1 MADGILIID
10 KPAGWTTSDHALVE
24 RAAAA
29 AAALIPAGGSSF
41 SRHTRCAGLCREYLG
56 ILSSAAEMNSACGK
70 VLPPAKR
77 LYGAKAPDL
86 GAREALYG

>member
-10 KPAGWTTSDHALVE
+10 KPAAWTSMDVCTP
-24 RAAAA
+24 R
-29 AAALIPAGGSSF
+29 PRMGAGTPKIFSS
-41 SRHTRCAGLCREYLG
+41 S
-56 ILSSAAEMNSACGK
+56 AEMNSACGK

-86 GAREALYG
+86 GAQEALYG